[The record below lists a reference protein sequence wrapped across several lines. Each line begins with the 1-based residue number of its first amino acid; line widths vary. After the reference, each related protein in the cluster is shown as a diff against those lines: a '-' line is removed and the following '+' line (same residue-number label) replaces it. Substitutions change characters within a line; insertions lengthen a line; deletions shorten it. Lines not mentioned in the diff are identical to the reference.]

1 MRICSG
7 NGYCLDGLHGNGT
20 CVCNVFYTGRVC
32 ERTYTTTSNALLI
45 GALLAVLFLGVMAVV
60 IWRGRVWMRRRRHR
74 KRYVGGRGR
83 GGEANSGGGGS

>member
-1 MRICSG
+1 MRTCSG

-32 ERTYTTTSNALLI
+32 ETTYTTTSNALLI

-74 KRYVGGRGR
+74 KRYVAG
-83 GGEANSGGGGS
+83 